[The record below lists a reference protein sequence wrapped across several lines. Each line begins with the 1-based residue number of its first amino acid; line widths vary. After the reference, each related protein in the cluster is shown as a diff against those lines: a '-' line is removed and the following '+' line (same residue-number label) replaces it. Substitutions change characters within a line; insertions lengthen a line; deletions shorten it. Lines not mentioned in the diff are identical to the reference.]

1 MNLVARGLLLTW
13 TSLCG
18 VTYLT
23 GNTAVLISALKY
35 RAISL
40 DKVSVCLICH
50 LAASDLIYTCVYILP
65 TVLTIICDGWVYG
78 DLLCTVSPYIALYSA
93 TVSTLILCGLAVS
106 KLTCLIWPLRAM
118 MRSTGTGKVIAGSIW
133 VVSTLPFLPFLH
145 TGLQFYEEMMFR
157 CVTSEASLE
166 SGEIEEWSRWAAI
179 GAACFAIY
187 LPVLTVTFT
196 TIKMIFFVK
205 KLRGIQKQAV
215 MTMIAISCL
224 FSVSLLPYGVEM
236 TLKATI
242 NEYPKVL
249 TTFTTFIVFL
259 NYTCNPVVYYFTIKS
274 FKRFV
279 QKHLN
284 VMRISIK
291 SKVDTVE
298 FPMTQQSDVIPSHQ
312 DITIKVPRN

>member
-1 MNLVARGLLLTW
+1 MNLVARGVLLTW

-18 VTYLT
+18 ITSLT

-78 DLLCTVSPYIALYSA
+78 DLLCTVSPFIAQYSA

-118 MRSTGTGKVIAGSIW
+118 VRSTRTGKVIAGSIW

-215 MTMIAISCL
+215 VTMIAISCL

-236 TLKATI
+236 TLEATI
-242 NEYPKVL
+242 NEYPQVL
-249 TTFTTFIVFL
+249 ITFTTFIIFL
-259 NYTCNPVVYYFTIKS
+259 NYTCNPLVYYFTIKS

-279 QKHLN
+279 QKH
-284 VMRISIK
+284 
-291 SKVDTVE
+291 
-298 FPMTQQSDVIPSHQ
+298 F
-312 DITIKVPRN
+312 